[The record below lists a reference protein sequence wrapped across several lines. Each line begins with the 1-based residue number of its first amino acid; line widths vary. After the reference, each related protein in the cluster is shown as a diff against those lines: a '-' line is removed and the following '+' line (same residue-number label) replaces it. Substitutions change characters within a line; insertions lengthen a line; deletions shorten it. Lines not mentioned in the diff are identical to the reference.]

1 MGQIGSSTRLVRLI
15 GVGSLRG
22 FDKEELKKLVNA
34 PPPRLPQ
41 PPLSS
46 TTSTA
51 PKILRLRFSDRNP
64 LYAVTLKAAAVLEN
78 FVSQGEKEE
87 EELDL
92 AIERACAT
100 EQMSEESRI
109 LRRVRGIWGFRDRG
123 AGRL

>member
-22 FDKEELKKLVNA
+22 FDKEELNKLVNS

-51 PKILRLRFSDRNP
+51 PKILRLRFSDQNP
-64 LYAVTLKAAAVLEN
+64 LCAVTLKVAVVLADV
-78 FVSQGEKEE
+78 VSRVKKEE
-87 EELDL
+87 EEMDS
-92 AIERACAT
+92 AMERACAT
-100 EQMSEESRI
+100 ELMSEESRV
-109 LRRVRGIWGFRDRG
+109 LRRVRGIWGFRVRG